1 MNIKTEFT
9 EPECAY
15 FRAQCNFSAEEL
27 AVFDLRVK
35 DCSRL
40 AIANRLN
47 MFISTVDRRLK
58 SVKRKIDRVIEHS
71 MTVF

>member
-1 MNIKTEFT
+1 M
-9 EPECAY
+9 
-15 FRAQCNFSAEEL
+15 
-27 AVFDLRVK
+27 FDLRVK

-47 MFISTVDRRLK
+47 MSISTVDRRLK

-71 MTVF
+71 MTVFLTGKRQEIDSFLSLFYAKI